1 VLKQIVA
8 LRDRYMAELTHRN
21 FYAVGSCTSPRKV
34 RHVFQITLYVD
45 SRSRF
50 VCRVGERIEAH
61 PVAWLRNR
69 NFQGVEKGRGRIAKC
84 LRDNKDRLGEAC
96 KADIEDLMAQ
106 MKERREERRGKG
118 RGERPG
124 NQ

>member
-1 VLKQIVA
+1 MLSARVHLP
-8 LRDRYMAELTHRN
+8 E
-21 FYAVGSCTSPRKV
+21 
-34 RHVFQITLYVD
+34 
-45 SRSRF
+45 RF
-50 VCRVGERIEAH
+50 VMFFKSLCMLTAALVSSAALANESKRTPLPGCATEISTYC
-61 PVAWLRNR
+61 
-69 NFQGVEKGRGRIAKC
+69 QGVEKGRGRIAKC

-118 RGERPG
+118 RGEHPG